1 MSQIVGEGNV
11 IDHGSSRS
19 GRWLRA
25 RRIRFALWIAA
36 IEAIIVAV
44 AHDVSRWTVIALAIV
59 AVALYVVAGRESRS
73 DTFRQVS
80 WIFAASQLLAVL
92 AAILAFIVFWTA
104 IIAVVVF
111 AAVALF
117 FVFTDRR

>member
-1 MSQIVGEGNV
+1 MSDAVVE
-11 IDHGSSRS
+11 HGSSRP
-19 GRWLRA
+19 GRWLRE
-25 RRIRFALWIAA
+25 RRVRIGLWIAA

-44 AHDVSRWTVIALAIV
+44 FHDVSRWTVIGLAIV
-59 AVALYVVAGRESRS
+59 AVAIYVMAGRESRS

-80 WIFAASQLLAVL
+80 WIFAFSQLLAVI

-104 IIAVVVF
+104 IIAVCVF
-111 AAVALF
+111 AVVALW

>member
-1 MSQIVGEGNV
+1 MGQILGEGNV
-11 IDHGSSRS
+11 IDHGSSRT
-19 GRWLRA
+19 GRWLRT
-25 RRIRFALWIAA
+25 RRVRFALWIAA

-73 DTFRQVS
+73 DTFRQLS